1 MRKNVP
7 DDQYIIMNNSY
18 EIMDIEAGLDILN
31 RDEKMR
37 VLISKFGRPNFNLRQ
52 DYFQSLLRSIV
63 FQQLSGKSAKAI
75 YERFVNLIPETSN
88 LSPKEVLKLDK
99 DEMRNT
105 GLSFQKI
112 DYIRN
117 LANYF
122 EDNSFQKKDVERM
135 TDEEIS
141 NELTQIKGI
150 GQWTVD
156 MFLMFTLNRADILPY
171 TDLGIQKGFKIILNM
186 KNLPSKKKMETC
198 SKKWRPYR
206 TIACWYLWRTVDD
219 AFAW

>member
-1 MRKNVP
+1 
-7 DDQYIIMNNSY
+7 MNNSY

-37 VLISKFGRPNFNLRQ
+37 VLISKFGRPNFNLRE

-75 YERFVNLIPETSN
+75 YERFTSLIPENSN
-88 LSPKEVLKLDK
+88 LSPKEVLKLEK
-99 DEMRNT
+99 DEMRKT

-150 GQWTVD
+150 GQWIC
-156 MFLMFTLNRADILPY
+156 F
-171 TDLGIQKGFKIILNM
+171 
-186 KNLPSKKKMETC
+186 
-198 SKKWRPYR
+198 
-206 TIACWYLWRTVDD
+206 
-219 AFAW
+219 

>member
-1 MRKNVP
+1 
-7 DDQYIIMNNSY
+7 MNNSY

-171 TDLGIQKGFKIILNM
+171 TDLGIQKGFKKIFNM
-186 KNLPSKKKMETC
+186 NNLPSKKEMETH
-198 SKKWRPYR
+198 SKIWRPYR

>member
-1 MRKNVP
+1 MK
-7 DDQYIIMNNSY
+7 DFCEIMNIY
-18 EIMDIEAGLDILN
+18 AGLDLLN

-37 VLISKFGRPNFNLRQ
+37 VLISKFGWPDFDPKQ

-63 FQQLSGKSAKAI
+63 FQQLSGKAAKTI
-75 YERFVNLIPETSN
+75 YERFINLIPKTVT

-99 DEMRNT
+99 DEMRKT

-112 DYIRN
+112 NYLRN
-117 LANYF
+117 LAYF
-122 EDNSFQKKDVERM
+122 FENNSFQKKDVERM

-141 NELTQIKGI
+141 NALTQIKGI

-171 TDLGIQKGFKIILNM
+171 TDLGIQKGFKKIFKMN
-186 KNLPSKKKMETC
+186 NLPSKKEMETH
-198 SKKWRPYR
+198 SKIWRPYR